1 MCFDIFWLRLCAKA
15 MVSLNWIDVKKEIQD
30 KEQHRFD
37 TKPPSP
43 NMCFLLR
50 ELFEEACH
58 SARTQHIT

>member
-1 MCFDIFWLRLCAKA
+1 MLLCVFDFLWLRLCAKA

-43 NMCFLLR
+43 NMCFCSVAL
-50 ELFEEACH
+50 
-58 SARTQHIT
+58 